1 MSGYATMSEWPVTR
15 LRYQARLNP
24 APSAS
29 IRAKTAME
37 VTFLAMESIGEDGL
51 VCNDQERAVGELLT
65 GYSYFENSDL
75 IVAKVTPCFENGKA
89 ALLSGLPAGVGFGT
103 TEVTVLRPG
112 PSLDGRFLYYLS
124 REDHFMQGGIAAM
137 TGAGGLKR
145 VPDSYIRDY
154 TFGLPAL
161 DWQRQIADY
170 LDAQTAKIDAL
181 IGKQERLIETLAERR
196 QAVISQ
202 QIEGQANPERF
213 DQPGSRIK
221 TAYAVVDTRAGSA
234 DLPLLSV
241 SIHRGVQRRDEV
253 TDDRPRSDD
262 LSVYKS
268 CASGD
273 VVVNRMRAFQGAVGI
288 ASEPGL
294 VSPDY
299 LVLRAV
305 ERVDPHWL
313 TLVMR
318 SRWFVGL
325 MTARLRG
332 IGNTETGTVRT
343 PRINATDLG
352 EIRIALPTLEAQ
364 REIVAHL
371 DRETSQIDTLSAKAR
386 EMIDVLKE
394 RRQALIS
401 AAVTGKIDVRGLA

>member
-1 MSGYATMSEWPVTR
+1 MTG
-15 LRYQARLNP
+15 P
-24 APSAS
+24 APTALAASLEQASRDKGPEWANQKLKHLVSLRSGDSITSDEIDPQGQYPVYGGNGLRGFTSAYTHDGQY
-29 IRAKTAME
+29 A
-37 VTFLAMESIGEDGL
+37 LIGRQGALCGNVNRVSGRFWASEH
-51 VCNDQERAVGELLT
+51 AV
-65 GYSYFENSDL
+65 
-75 IVAKVTPCFENGKA
+75 VVTPRRQLSLGWLVGLLESMELGQYSVSA
-89 ALLSGLPAGVGFGT
+89 AQPGLSVETIANLAIGVPPLA
-103 TEVTVLRPG
+103 E
-112 PSLDGRFLYYLS
+112 
-124 REDHFMQGGIAAM
+124 
-137 TGAGGLKR
+137 
-145 VPDSYIRDY
+145 
-154 TFGLPAL
+154 
-161 DWQRQIADY
+161 QRQIADY

-181 IGKQERLIETLAERR
+181 TGKQERLIETLAERR

-202 QIEGQANPERF
+202 QIEGQANPERL

-262 LSVYKS
+262 LSVYKI

-305 ERVDPHWL
+305 EQVDPHWL